1 MSRLVRYIGKTLS
14 FRLSLMV
21 IGALAALLI
30 VALTIMF
37 FFSRRALREE
47 AISHAA
53 QTLEATVARI
63 DNVLLD
69 VEQASGN
76 IYWKMLR
83 HDYLSLEAEG
93 SYAQR
98 LVDENPYI
106 VDAHFH
112 WNTDSFTVDT
122 NLMGWT
128 TPKRLTH
135 IAGEALTTFR
145 LPIYDGQTTVG
156 AFDVSVSLVQLSNIM
171 LEGKP
176 SPNSFCV
183 LMGKDGKLIV
193 FPDSAFLNKSAFE
206 LAKKYDNNAEED
218 AIHAMTSGETGYK
231 HVKMDGKDC
240 YVFYKPFVRTDVPG
254 RAQVDLGW
262 SAGVIYPEGDIFG
275 DYNRLLHMV
284 VIIAI
289 IGLLLLLVS
298 CCLFIHRQ
306 FVPLRQLAKSAQRIA
321 EGSYDEPIP
330 DSPRQDEVGRLQQ
343 HFQQMQKSLA
353 TRVGELQHATDIL
366 NERRT
371 VLQAAYEAAQADDR
385 MKTNFLYNMSDQLMM
400 PVSDIKD
407 RVMTISEHAD
417 ELTEEETNR
426 LVEEI
431 HQRGNQM
438 TTLLNHIITES
449 EKIR

>member
-1 MSRLVRYIGKTLS
+1 
-14 FRLSLMV
+14 MV
-21 IGALAALLI
+21 ISALAALLI
-30 VALTIMF
+30 VALFIMF

-83 HDYLSLEAEG
+83 HVHQPELME

-135 IAGEALTTFR
+135 LDGEALTIFR
-145 LPIYDGQTTVG
+145 LPIYDGQTVIG
-156 AFDVSVSLVQLSNIM
+156 SFDVGVSLVQLSNIM
-171 LEGKP
+171 LESKP

-183 LMGKDGKLIV
+183 LMGRDGKLIV

-231 HVKMDGKDC
+231 YVKMDGKDC

-262 SAGVIYPEGDIFG
+262 SAGVIYPEDDIFG
-275 DYNRLLHMV
+275 
-284 VIIAI
+284 
-289 IGLLLLLVS
+289 
-298 CCLFIHRQ
+298 
-306 FVPLRQLAKSAQRIA
+306 
-321 EGSYDEPIP
+321 
-330 DSPRQDEVGRLQQ
+330 
-343 HFQQMQKSLA
+343 
-353 TRVGELQHATDIL
+353 
-366 NERRT
+366 ER
-371 VLQAAYEAAQADDR
+371 
-385 MKTNFLYNMSDQLMM
+385 F
-400 PVSDIKD
+400 
-407 RVMTISEHAD
+407 
-417 ELTEEETNR
+417 
-426 LVEEI
+426 EEI
-431 HQRGNQM
+431 EQANRAHVIGK
-438 TTLLNHIITES
+438 
-449 EKIR
+449 KIFSSVKNIVDTNE